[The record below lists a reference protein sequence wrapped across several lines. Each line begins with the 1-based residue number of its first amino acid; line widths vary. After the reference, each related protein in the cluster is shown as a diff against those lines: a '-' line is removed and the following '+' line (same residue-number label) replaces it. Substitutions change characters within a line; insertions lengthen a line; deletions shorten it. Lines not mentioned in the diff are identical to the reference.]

1 MNSTIC
7 IKIEPPCVSAKC
19 ISIVRKYCQLSIA
32 DIKNTITEGQAV
44 LIVEYT
50 DEDGLSKIIDCYN
63 SLTDSGISA
72 QLYEH
77 DRPTTISLMLNLLQM
92 YKEISDQVDEE
103 IEAETKE

>member
-1 MNSTIC
+1 MNNTIC

-19 ISIVRKYCQLSIA
+19 ISIVRKYCHLSIA
-32 DIKNTITEGQAV
+32 DIKNAITEGQPV
-44 LIVEYT
+44 LIFDYT
-50 DEDGLSKIIDCYN
+50 DEEGLSNIIDCYN

-103 IEAETKE
+103 IETETNE